1 MLTARDCFGL
11 LTSVHCPQLGRAL
24 LQLTHLEDC
33 GGGQILGNQKLN
45 KEETEVKKWKEKEFV
60 FQMTHKTQLL

>member
-1 MLTARDCFGL
+1 MLAARDGFGL

-24 LQLTHLEDC
+24 LQLTHLEKW
-33 GGGQILGNQKLN
+33 GEQILGNQKLN